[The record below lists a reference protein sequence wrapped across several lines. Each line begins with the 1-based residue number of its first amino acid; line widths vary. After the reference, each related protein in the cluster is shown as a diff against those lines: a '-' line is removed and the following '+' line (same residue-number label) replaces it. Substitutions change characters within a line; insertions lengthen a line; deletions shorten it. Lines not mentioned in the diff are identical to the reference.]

1 MIRMQNYVLCYNHTI
16 IVYELTE
23 ETLFEIYSLGA
34 ALGYERSD
42 GKTLNDDGTYRMFP
56 YKSRMDRL
64 ISGLDI
70 DALEIDGRKYLD
82 MTQLRQLLMGCTSI
96 KKNEF
101 IEWLGENYDVSI
113 WGLYSTTKEDTM
125 FTALEDFLKPFGYT
139 LNKQVKCGRY
149 RIDAVIPELNV
160 AIEYDEDSHVNYD
173 RRAEEIREAY
183 IMTYYDSLIRLSDAH
198 NSTYNLGLIV
208 KEIMDINN

>member
-34 ALGYERSD
+34 ALGYERGD
-42 GKTLNDDGTYRMFP
+42 GKTLNEDGTYRMFP

-101 IEWLGENYDVSI
+101 IDWLEENYDIST

-173 RRAEEIREAY
+173 RRAEEIREEY
-183 IMTYYDSLIRLSDAH
+183 IRTNYDALIRISDMH
-198 NSTYNLGLIV
+198 NSNYNLGLIV
-208 KEIMDINN
+208 KKIMDINN

>member
-1 MIRMQNYVLCYNHTI
+1 MMPVQNYVLCYNHTI
-16 IVYELTE
+16 VVYELTE

-34 ALGYERSD
+34 ALGYERWD
-42 GKTLNDDGTYRMFP
+42 GKTLNEDGTYRMFP

-173 RRAEEIREAY
+173 RRAEEIREEY
-183 IMTYYDSLIRLSDAH
+183 IRTNYDALIRISDAH

-208 KEIMDINN
+208 KEIMDM

>member
-1 MIRMQNYVLCYNHTI
+1 MMPVQNYVLCYNHTI
-16 IVYELTE
+16 VVYELTE

-34 ALGYERSD
+34 VLGYERWD
-42 GKTLNDDGTYRMFP
+42 GKTLNEDGTYRMFP

-70 DALEIDGRKYLD
+70 DALEIDDRKYLD

-173 RRAEEIREAY
+173 RRAEEIREEY
-183 IMTYYDSLIRLSDAH
+183 IRTNYDALIRISDAH

-208 KEIMDINN
+208 KEIMDM

>member
-1 MIRMQNYVLCYNHTI
+1 MMPVQNYVLCYNHTI
-16 IVYELTE
+16 VVYELTE

-34 ALGYERSD
+34 VLGYERWD
-42 GKTLNDDGTYRMFP
+42 GKTLNEDGTYRMFP

-173 RRAEEIREAY
+173 RRAEEIREEY
-183 IMTYYDSLIRLSDAH
+183 IRTNYDALIRISDAH

>member
-1 MIRMQNYVLCYNHTI
+1 MQSFVLCNNYTI

-23 ETLFEIYSLGA
+23 ETLFEIYSLGT
-34 ALGYERSD
+34 ALGYERWD

-56 YKSRMDRL
+56 YKSRIDRL
-64 ISGLDI
+64 ISGLNI
-70 DALEIDGRKYLD
+70 DVLEIDGKKYLD
-82 MTQLRQLLMGCTSI
+82 MTQLRQLLMGCTSN

-101 IEWLGENYDVSI
+101 IDWLGENYDVST
-113 WGLYSTTKEDTM
+113 WVLYSTTKEDTM

-173 RRAEEIREAY
+173 RRAEEIREEY
-183 IMTYYDSLIRLSDAH
+183 IRTNYDALIRISDAH

>member
-1 MIRMQNYVLCYNHTI
+1 MMPVQNYVLCYNHTI
-16 IVYELTE
+16 VVYELTE

-34 ALGYERSD
+34 VLGYERWD
-42 GKTLNDDGTYRMFP
+42 GKTLNEDGTYRMFP

-173 RRAEEIREAY
+173 RRAEEIREEY
-183 IMTYYDSLIRLSDAH
+183 IRTNYDALIRISDAH

-208 KEIMDINN
+208 KEIMDM